1 MDTQHVNT
9 SEKPKGV
16 KRQNLRKWVLR
27 LALCLVILGPICF
40 AFAAIGYKL
49 GLIDLKTSFG
59 LLNRNLGPKI
69 MMLCLAIGTV
79 SLLLAFV
86 IKPRKGFMI
95 AALAIL
101 VPLISLGKL
110 KSVQKTVAELPFIH
124 DVSTDT
130 QNPPMFTE
138 VILTQRGNKSNPANY
153 VGKKDPRGTE
163 LVSVLQTQAYPDI
176 RSVIMSDA
184 PQVVFGKAKA
194 VARQMTW
201 DVVNENVDAGLI
213 EATDTTFWYGFKDD
227 IIVRIKPS
235 EGGGT
240 VVDIRSLSRVG
251 GSDLGKNAARIRD
264 FLARLKAT

>member
-1 MDTQHVNT
+1 MESQLTKT
-9 SEKPKGV
+9 AEKPKGV
-16 KRQNLRKWVLR
+16 KRQNLRKWILR
-27 LALCLVILGPICF
+27 LALCLVVLAVLCF
-40 AFAAIGYKL
+40 VFAAIGYKL

-59 LLNRNLGPKI
+59 MLNRDLGPKL
-69 MMLCLAIGTV
+69 MLASLAAGVVSLCLA
-79 SLLLAFV
+79 FF
-86 IKPRKGFMI
+86 IKPRKGFAI

-101 VPLISLGKL
+101 IPLISLGKL
-110 KSVQKTVAELPFIH
+110 KSVQKTAAKLPFIH

-138 VILTQRGNKSNPANY
+138 AVLTRRGDNSNPVNY

-176 RSVIMSDA
+176 RSVIMSDT

-194 VARQMTW
+194 VIRQMGW
-201 DVVNENVDAGLI
+201 EVLSEDVETGLI
-213 EATDTTFWYGFKDD
+213 EAVDTTFWYGFKDD
-227 IIVRIKPS
+227 IIIRIKPS

-264 FLARLKAT
+264 FVSRLKAT